1 MTTEIIF
8 SFLTLS
14 LLEIVLGIDNLI
26 FIALVVQKLP
36 KKFRDKARY
45 IGLSMALIMRILMML
60 GMAWIMSL
68 TKPIF
73 SILANDISVRDLLL
87 LLGGL
92 FLIVKATLEMHAD
105 IANKNEEK
113 NIKVKQFFIS
123 AIIQIVLI
131 DLVFSF
137 DSVITAIGMT
147 TNIPVIIAAMTVAMV
162 VMLAASGYISDFL
175 KYNPTFKILAL
186 SFILM
191 IGTLLI
197 AEGFGFHV
205 PRGYIYFAFTFSLF
219 VETMNSLLRRAKK
232 RAKSD
237 DYVEY

>member
-1 MTTEIIF
+1 
-8 SFLTLS
+8 
-14 LLEIVLGIDNLI
+14 
-26 FIALVVQKLP
+26 
-36 KKFRDKARY
+36 
-45 IGLSMALIMRILMML
+45 ML

-105 IANKNEEK
+105 IANKHEEK